1 MPASWCMTEQ
11 EVKATTVAAK
21 SAPSAMPD
29 GRRTRLA
36 WIRLVTWPLL
46 FLVPGLAV
54 AYVLAWQYHAAE
66 VERQRD
72 DTRARMEPIR
82 AELSRELFAAIH
94 LTQGVASLVTV
105 DGEISES
112 RFRALARELIGRST
126 IMRNIALA
134 PGNVIRS
141 VYPLEGNLAAI
152 GFAYE
157 KSPQQW
163 PSVERMMSEKRT
175 IVAGPVALVQG
186 GLGVIAR
193 TPIFAASADPTRPR
207 PYWGLV
213 STVIDFPS
221 LVARTSLRKPA
232 SGLTIALRG
241 LDGTGATGP
250 AFWGDSALFAGETVL
265 ADVALPSGS
274 WQMAARPV
282 QGWLPFRPLR
292 SPVFLVGG
300 GLALLLSLMV
310 LNLIRVAHS
319 RTVEAQRRRITEA
332 ALVRSNRA
340 LRLFS
345 LVKGAVVRA
354 KDEDSLLSEVCRI
367 SVESAGYR
375 MAWIGRA
382 EQDERKTVRP
392 ITFAGPGKEFL
403 STIWVSW
410 GDGPEGQGTAGRA
423 IRTGVPA
430 VARDLASTPSFA
442 PWRHVISTSDFAAA
456 IAVPLVVFSDVF
468 GVLLIY
474 AAEVEAFDDTE
485 IGLLEDL
492 SATISRGMER
502 LRLQRERDV
511 AHASLEEAHAELEK
525 RVTERTHELE
535 VAKES
540 AESADR
546 LKSTFLATM
555 SHELRTPL
563 NSIIGFTGILLQGLA
578 GPLNQEQSKQLGMVQ
593 TSARHL
599 LALINDVLDISKIEA
614 GQLVLSLESFDLRD
628 AVATCISGLRPLAD
642 KKGLRLLTEVEG
654 SAGRIRGDR
663 RRIEQ
668 ILLNLVG
675 NALKFT
681 DQGEVTIVARVSESK
696 LDVSVRDTGVGISQQ
711 DVATLFQPFRQ
722 LATGVTRKHE
732 GTGLGLSICRRLVEL
747 MGGSIGVE
755 STPGVGSTFS
765 FSVAIAK
772 AQA

>member
-1 MPASWCMTEQ
+1 MTTQAVDAPATLDKDGPPRTSD
-11 EVKATTVAAK
+11 VA
-21 SAPSAMPD
+21 PPRL
-29 GRRTRLA
+29 GR
-36 WIRLVTWPLL
+36 IRIIAGPLL
-46 FLVPGLAV
+46 FLLVGLAV
-54 AYVLAWQYHAAE
+54 SYAFARHDHAAQ
-66 VERQRD
+66 VEDQRD
-72 DTRARMEPIR
+72 DTRARIEPIR
-82 AELSRELFAAIH
+82 AELSRELFSAIH
-94 LTQGVASLVTV
+94 LTQGIASLVTV
-105 DGEISES
+105 DGEISDS
-112 RFRALARELIGRST
+112 RFRALAGELMGRST
-126 IMRNIALA
+126 VIRNIALA
-134 PGNVIRS
+134 PGNAIRS
-141 VYPLEGNLAAI
+141 VYPLEGNRPAV

-157 KSPQQW
+157 KSPEQW
-163 PSVERMMSEKRT
+163 PSVQRMMAEKRT
-175 IVAGPVALVQG
+175 VVAGPVPLVQG

-193 TPIFAASADPTRPR
+193 TPIFVPGPDPASPR
-207 PYWGLV
+207 RYWGLV
-213 STVIDFPS
+213 STVIDFPA
-221 LVARTSLRKPA
+221 LVGRTSLQDPTV
-232 SGLTIALRG
+232 GLGIALRG
-241 LDGTGATGP
+241 LDGTGGSGP
-250 AFWGDSALFAGETVL
+250 AFWGDPGLFARETVL

-274 WQMAARPV
+274 WQMAARPRT
-282 QGWLPFRPLR
+282 GWLPFRPLR

-300 GLALLLSLMV
+300 GIALLLSLLV
-310 LNLIRVAHS
+310 FNLIRVARS
-319 RTVEAQRRRITEA
+319 RTTEALRRRVTEA

-382 EQDERKTVRP
+382 EKDERKTVRP

-403 STIWVSW
+403 ARIWVSW
-410 GDGPEGQGTAGRA
+410 GDWPEGQGTAGRA
-423 IRTGVPA
+423 IRTRAPA

-442 PWRHVISTSDFAAA
+442 PWRHAIASSDFATA
-456 IAVPLVVFSDVF
+456 IAVPLVVFDDVF

-474 AAEVEAFDDTE
+474 AAEANAFDDTE
-485 IGLLEDL
+485 IDLLEDL
-492 SATISRGMER
+492 GATISHGMER
-502 LRLQRERDV
+502 LRLQRERDL
-511 AHASLEEAHAELEK
+511 AHASLEDAHAQLEM
-525 RVTERTHELE
+525 RVAERTRELN
-535 VAKES
+535 VAKEA

-614 GQLVLSLESFDLRD
+614 GQLVLSLENFDLRD
-628 AVATCISGLRPLAD
+628 AVASCISGLRPLAD
-642 KKGLRLLTEVEG
+642 KKGLRLRTLVEG
-654 SAGRIRGDR
+654 LAGPIRGDR

-681 DQGEVTIVARVSESK
+681 DQGEVTISARVSDGK
-696 LDVSVRDTGVGISQQ
+696 LEVSVHDTGIGISQQ
-711 DVATLFQPFRQ
+711 DLATLFQPFRQ
-722 LATGVTRKHE
+722 VATGVTRKHE

-755 STPGVGSTFS
+755 STPGIGSTFS
-765 FSVAIAK
+765 FSVAIGK